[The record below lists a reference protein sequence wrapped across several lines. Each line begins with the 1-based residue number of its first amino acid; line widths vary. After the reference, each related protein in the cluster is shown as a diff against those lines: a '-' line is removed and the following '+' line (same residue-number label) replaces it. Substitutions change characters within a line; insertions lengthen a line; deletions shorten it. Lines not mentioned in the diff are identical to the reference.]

1 VIARLTWAGPQGIVR
16 RYDQP
21 HCSDTLQERI
31 MKTDMQLQK
40 DVIDE
45 LKWHP
50 RTRDA
55 EIGVAA
61 KGGVVT
67 LTGPVLSYLQRFEAA
82 RLVERVN
89 GVRAVADEMQVRLPN
104 ASMRSDTDIAHAAVT
119 AFKWHIDVPADKIT
133 AKVEEGWVTLHGS
146 VDWQYEK
153 DAAETAVRYLTGVKG
168 VTNLITL
175 MQPTVAPETVKRQIE
190 AALKRSATVDAGR
203 VSVESNPGGKV
214 VLRGTLRSWTERSDV
229 ERAAWATPGVS
240 TVDDEV
246 AVGV

>member
-1 VIARLTWAGPQGIVR
+1 
-16 RYDQP
+16 
-21 HCSDTLQERI
+21 

-61 KGGVVT
+61 KAGVVT
-67 LTGPVLSYLQRFEAA
+67 LSGPVVSYLQRFEAA
-82 RLVERVN
+82 RLVEQVS
-89 GVRAVADEMQVRLPN
+89 GVRAIADEMQVRLPN
-104 ASMRSDTDIAHAAVT
+104 SSVRSDTDIAHAAVT
-119 AFKWHIDVPADKIT
+119 AFKWNIDVPTDRIT
-133 AKVEEGWVTLHGS
+133 AKVEDGWVTIHGN

-168 VTNLITL
+168 VTNLVAL
-175 MQPTVAPETVKRQIE
+175 KQPTVAPETVKREIE
-190 AALKRSATVDAGR
+190 AALKRSATVDAAR
-203 VSVESNPGGKV
+203 VLVESKAGGKV
-214 VLRGTLRSWTERSDV
+214 VLRGTLRSWTERSDA

-240 TVDDEV
+240 MVDDEL